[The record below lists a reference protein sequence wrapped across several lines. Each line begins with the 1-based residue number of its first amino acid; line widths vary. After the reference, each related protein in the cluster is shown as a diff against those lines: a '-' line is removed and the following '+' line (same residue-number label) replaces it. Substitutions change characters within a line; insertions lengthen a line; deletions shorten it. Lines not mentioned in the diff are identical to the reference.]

1 MKKLILLLIL
11 FTLKYGAAGQDLVPE
26 VVASAGAFDSGGNAS
41 LSWTL
46 GEVCGETFHSGAI
59 FLTQGFQQPLLF
71 TTSVID
77 PASSYAITA
86 FPNPSSGIVTI
97 RFAEGTTFP
106 LKLEIKNAYGLQIS
120 SMTVSEPEYTLDVD
134 AYASGYYFLV
144 IHAPDRYRQETLMLV
159 KI

>member
-11 FTLKYGAAGQDLVPE
+11 FTLKYGAAGQDLGPE

-46 GEVCGETFHSGAI
+46 GEVCGETFNSGPT
-59 FLTQGFQQPLLF
+59 FLTQGFQQPFLF

-77 PASSYAITA
+77 PAPSIEVSA
-86 FPNPSSGIVTI
+86 FPNPSSGFVTI
-97 RFAEGTTFP
+97 RFGKGISFP
-106 LKLEIKNAYGLQIS
+106 LKLEIKNAYGMQVS
-120 SMTVSEPEYTLDVD
+120 SMTVSAPECTVDVN
-134 AYASGYYFLV
+134 ALASGYYFLI
-144 IHAPDRYRQETLMLV
+144 IHAPDRFKQETLMLV